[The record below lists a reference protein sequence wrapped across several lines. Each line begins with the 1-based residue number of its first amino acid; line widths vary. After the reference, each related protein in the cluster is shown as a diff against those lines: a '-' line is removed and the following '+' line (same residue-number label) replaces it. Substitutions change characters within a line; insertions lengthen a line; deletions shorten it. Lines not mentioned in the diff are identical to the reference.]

1 MTYKTVTVDVDVD
14 IDLDEFNDDEL
25 IDEMNQ
31 RGYTCIKEAAAGL
44 EREDWHYL
52 IEMLDKNAETWYTR
66 RVRDKLMVA
75 CHG

>member
-1 MTYKTVTVDVDVD
+1 MAYKTVETYVEVEV
-14 IDLDEFNDDEL
+14 DLDEWNDEDL
-25 IDEMNQ
+25 IDEMKH

-44 EREDWHYL
+44 EREDWHFL
-52 IEMLDKNAETWYTR
+52 LEILDKNAETWYTR